1 MYLSLDQ
8 ILSYVPLMRNSDA
21 CKSFLIKHPDS
32 LQASMIS
39 ILSDKFDQ
47 FSTGSISEYHFICIF
62 QELYSHELNSEQL
75 LQVGEFVL
83 HDIGLGDDQI
93 TLVFHFLLADSLL
106 VDQATRCS
114 SPK

>member
-1 MYLSLDQ
+1 MNLSCYQVLA
-8 ILSYVPLMRNSDA
+8 YVPLMRNSDA
-21 CKSFLIKHPDS
+21 CQSFLRKHPDS

-47 FSTGSISEYHFICIF
+47 LSSGCISEFHFICIF
-62 QELYSHELNSEQL
+62 QELFSHELNYEQL

-83 HDIGLGDDQI
+83 HDIGLSDDQI
-93 TLVFHFLLADSLL
+93 TLVSYFLLADSQL